1 MARILAVDDEKE
13 ILEIIRKA
21 LEKDGHEVVLCKDGD
36 SALKALSIPF
46 QLILLDIMMPEMD
59 GFELCVKIRNKTD
72 CPIIFLTAKSSEPD
86 IIKGLS
92 IGADDYLKKPFGLG
106 ELRARVMAHMRREGR
121 QKSNSFIRS
130 GLVFYTDSKKVMYQ
144 QKNLLLTK
152 SEYDICEY
160 LAINHG
166 ITCSKERIFESVF
179 GFNAD
184 SDSSAI
190 VEHIK
195 NIRKKG
201 SAYGLNLV
209 ETVWGIG
216 YRWAE

>member
-1 MARILAVDDEKE
+1 MARILAVDDDKE

-21 LEKDGHEVVLCKDGD
+21 LEKDGHEVDICCESEAAEKKLT
-36 SALKALSIPF
+36 LPF
-46 QLILLDIMMPEMD
+46 QLILLDIMMPGMD
-59 GFELCVKIRNKTD
+59 GFGLCSKIRGITD
-72 CPIIFLTAKSSEPD
+72 CPIIFLTAKSSEAD

-92 IGADDYLKKPFGLG
+92 IGADDYLTKPFGLG
-106 ELRARVMAHMRREGR
+106 ELRARVTAHIRREGR
-121 QKSNSFIRS
+121 QKTNSFIRS
-130 GLVFYTDSKKVMYQ
+130 GLVFYTDSREVCYEET
-144 QKNLLLTK
+144 NLMLTK

-166 ITCSKERIFESVF
+166 ITCSKDRIYEAVF
-179 GFNAD
+179 GLD
-184 SDSSAI
+184 GESDSSAI

-201 SAYGLNLV
+201 SAFGLNLI